1 MILSIDQNCHPLWD
15 TIPKLQALA
24 RRGRRPTHLIEDI
37 DVAFT
42 DLGAVVGDR
51 GMSLARERY
60 HHSGGSYWGAAL
72 FYSEFMGRLPVDVRD
87 WDAFTGLKTG
97 TLAKKLGRGIED
109 LYDEFSPGDNWQL
122 IGSSYVGDR
131 ERHRVIGDL
140 TVAETAPFVREMVRR
155 AREDCLRAF
164 PEMAS
169 HERLQEW
176 FDAEE
181 RRLEAL
187 IKGCAGGRLVDLYRA
202 WMEAWLEGQVV
213 LGTTSAYFAAGA
225 GRDAL
230 LDVFTREYDRC
241 ARLYNRAIRDT
252 GEKLALL
259 DINRGELPFFAVL
272 RHQEHLVR
280 VPASLDGERIRL
292 GADVFPLAADRGLP
306 VAGLAEAGV
315 ECLAGK
321 ALLLVIQARLG
332 GGAAPL
338 ALPYRGSLYMP
349 AADRLAELLAGANLL
364 PARLHPIVRVR
375 FRLFDR
381 MKDLKTTVRLPEH
394 LAAAFGRQ
402 ELPARDIGENWA
414 DLAAE
419 AAGRLER
426 FRDRTGRRR
435 WQEREFPEI
444 HRAIAQLN
452 RERRE
457 LAGGGASRERM
468 NPLWERERRLQAG
481 LLDRTLRQ
489 IARDVQVSEM
499 DYWDSRGALMPWCIG
514 LGGESFYESVLD
526 RAEVYL
532 EPVPEGSRHES

>member
-15 TIPKLQALA
+15 AIPKLQVLA

-42 DLGAVVGDR
+42 ALGAEVGDR
-51 GMSLARERY
+51 GMALARERY
-60 HHSGGSYWGAAL
+60 HHGGGASWGAAL
-72 FYSEFMGRLPVDVRD
+72 FYSEFLGRLPVDVRD
-87 WDAFTGLKTG
+87 WEAFTGLKTG
-97 TLAKKLGRGIED
+97 TLAKKLGRGIEN

-131 ERHRVIGDL
+131 EHHRVIGDL
-140 TVAETAPFVREMVRR
+140 SVAETAPFAREMIRR
-155 AREDCLRAF
+155 ARDDCLRAF
-164 PEMAS
+164 PEAAS
-169 HERLQEW
+169 RARLGEW
-176 FDAEE
+176 FGAEE

-187 IKGCAGGRLVDLYRA
+187 IENCAGGRLVDLYRA
-202 WMEAWLEGQVV
+202 WMETSLGGQVV
-213 LGTTSAYFAAGA
+213 LGTTSAHFAAGA
-225 GRDAL
+225 GRNAL
-230 LDVFTREYDRC
+230 LAVFTREYERA
-241 ARLYNRAIRDT
+241 ARLYNRAIRDA

-259 DINRGELPFFAVL
+259 DINHGELPFFAVL
-272 RHQEHLVR
+272 RRQGRLVR
-280 VPASLDGERIRL
+280 VAASLDGARIRL
-292 GADVFPLAADRGLP
+292 GAHVLPLDADRGLP
-306 VAGLAEAGV
+306 AAALWKVGV

-332 GGAAPL
+332 GGGAPL

-349 AADRLAELLAGANLL
+349 AADRLTELLAGEGLL

-375 FRLFDR
+375 FRLLDR
-381 MKDLKTTVRLPEH
+381 MRDLATTVRLPEH

-402 ELPARDIGENWA
+402 ELPARAIGENWA

-426 FRDRTGRRR
+426 FRNQALRRK
-435 WQEREFPEI
+435 WQARECPEI
-444 HRAIAQLN
+444 HREIADLN
-452 RERRE
+452 RERRK
-457 LAGGGASRERM
+457 LARGGASRERM
-468 NPLWERERRLQAG
+468 NPLWERERKLQAE

-499 DYWDSRGALMPWCIG
+499 DYWDSRGALLPWCLG

-526 RAEVYL
+526 RAEVYE
-532 EPVPEGSRHES
+532 EPVPGGLSP